1 MIATTAATYRKTQ
14 CFINTKP
21 RTREPCPDRRNYTST
36 RCHTPGGLN
45 LPTEPPVLWADQS
58 AACSCM
64 LAVSLCHS
72 YCSYRR
78 PRYSVTQHGRS
89 ATQNIGNH
97 RQILTAA
104 AILTA
109 VFVGSTI
116 FQLQKLKDKCTVH
129 PITGQAAPEGEYRY
143 CSTLSSTSVLDV
155 GGWSTLRPGRF
166 TPWKTLYPL
175 YRRLGGSQGQSGR
188 VRKISPPP
196 GFDPRTVQPVAN
208 HYTDCAIPARNNNNN
223 NNNNNIHYQ
232 PRACTIHG

>member
-1 MIATTAATYRKTQ
+1 
-14 CFINTKP
+14 
-21 RTREPCPDRRNYTST
+21 
-36 RCHTPGGLN
+36 
-45 LPTEPPVLWADQS
+45 
-58 AACSCM
+58 M

-143 CSTLSSTSVLDV
+143 CSTLSSTSVLDEVRGQPHAPAVLPLGKRHGTHITGDWV
-155 GGWSTLRPGRF
+155 GTRAGLDGWGKSRP
-166 TPWKTLYPL
+166 L
-175 YRRLGGSQGQSGR
+175 
-188 VRKISPPP
+188 PP
-196 GFDPRTVQPVAN
+196 GFDPRTVQPVESL
-208 HYTDCAIPARNNNNN
+208 HHLGYPAHRLQALRNTKRGKRRAQVSCLRW
-223 NNNNNIHYQ
+223 IGTAHGSCGEHQ
-232 PRACTIHG
+232 RCVQKFGAETSGEGKRGRPRCRTEETRLSGGGMD